1 MFKKLKF
8 FHFSLNLLKHSLIE
22 NFFCLKNIKTKV
34 LFLMNY
40 CLILDIFMY
49 QKKSMKICDED
60 LFKNNLL
67 SSSVNEMFCPK

>member
-1 MFKKLKF
+1 
-8 FHFSLNLLKHSLIE
+8 
-22 NFFCLKNIKTKV
+22 
-34 LFLMNY
+34 MNY

-67 SSSVNEMFCPK
+67 SSSVNEMFCPKWMNFKAIVSAISN